1 MPFDPSIPLQTQVPS
16 LDTSLKPISSL
27 LGIQGAVQQL
37 RTGQLQQQ
45 QLASQVQERQNLS
58 QIDWNQFKNP
68 DGTFDAV
75 TAGNAAMKASPAFFG
90 PALAKQFTEAAK
102 DQLTIKKGVQELSEA
117 QRSDIGAGFGALAM
131 KPDLTRGD
139 IMDWASQY
147 VDQNPNAGQMLI
159 TGLKHL
165 PATDDPAAL
174 KQWLTIGRNSVLKP
188 AEQKTNT
195 TLINTGGQTLI
206 GQNSPY
212 QPGPLQQVGAVQNTI
227 TPGQGEE
234 VQTDQ
239 LGNRFIVQR
248 APNGAILNTRPV
260 PGSYNAAQPGAPGS
274 GPANLP
280 PGGKEQIGALSDE
293 VNAAHA
299 AANQAPVMHDINR
312 TILQQLDKGVT
323 TGMAGGVIA
332 RLKSA
337 YGGVVPDFLGGKAA
351 ETGASDYDIL
361 GKMLERSALTAAQS
375 MGPHTNAGLESQI
388 RANGSTQ
395 YNPDAL
401 KTIAKLNDALTT
413 GSELYRSG
421 MQAAIDNAGGSV
433 AAKRQFDQDWSKNF
447 DVRVMRLHNAVE
459 ANDQGEIKSILNEVG
474 GQGSKGANALM
485 MKNQAL
491 ERLTKTGHL

>member
-1 MPFDPSIPLQTQVPS
+1 MPFDPSIPLQATPPS
-16 LDTSLKPISSL
+16 LDSALKPISSL
-27 LGIQGAVQQL
+27 LGIQAAQQQL
-37 RTGQLQQQ
+37 QTGQLQQQ
-45 QLASQVQERQNLS
+45 QLGAQLQERQNLS
-58 QIDWNQFKNP
+58 RIDWNQFRDK
-68 DGTFDAV
+68 DGVLDPVA
-75 TAGNAAMKASPAFFG
+75 AGNAALRASPAFYG
-90 PALAKQFTEAAK
+90 PQLAKQFNDVAK
-102 DQLTIKKGVQELSEA
+102 DQITIQQGLQNLNRS
-117 QRSDIGAGFGALAM
+117 QREDIGSGLGALAM
-131 KPDLTRGD
+131 DPNLNPQKL
-139 IMDWASQY
+139 IDWVSTY
-147 VDQNPNAGQMLI
+147 SEQNPAATKVLL
-159 TGLKHL
+159 TGLKHVPMDDPEKMRQALITARNSIL
-165 PATDDPAAL
+165 PATS
-174 KQWLTIGRNSVLKP
+174 QGVN
-188 AEQKTNT
+188 NT
-195 TLINTGGQTLI
+195 QINTGSQTLI

-323 TGMAGGVIA
+323 TGMAGGIIA
-332 RLKSA
+332 RIKSA
-337 YGGVVPDFLGGKAA
+337 YGGVVPEALGGKAA